1 VQVNNTN
8 AYNPIG
14 CPIIQVT
21 EASVMPCAS
30 SQLDGTGAAVPSV
43 VVVVVVVPC
52 PYPASPI

>member
-8 AYNPIG
+8 AYNTIG

-30 SQLDGTGAAVPSV
+30 SLLDGTGTTVPSV
-43 VVVVVVVPC
+43 VVVVVPC
-52 PYPASPI
+52 PASPI